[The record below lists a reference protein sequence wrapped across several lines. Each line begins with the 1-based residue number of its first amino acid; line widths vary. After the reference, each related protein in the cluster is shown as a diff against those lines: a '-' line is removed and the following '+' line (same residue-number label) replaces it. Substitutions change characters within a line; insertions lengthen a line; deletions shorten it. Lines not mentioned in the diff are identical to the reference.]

1 MNISHYFWEIKGESV
16 LVVAAVTTANTQK
29 EAQVKPFKFCSVF
42 YLLVHKSPK
51 FTDSTELQ

>member
-29 EAQVKPFKFCSVF
+29 EAQVKLFKFCSVF
-42 YLLVHKSPK
+42 LLVGAQIAQVH
-51 FTDSTELQ
+51 